1 MSRMKVAGIIS
12 APILIVLFCVFVYIP
27 NQKLP
32 KKVDNIYV
40 INLEKSKKRLET
52 FDIKMKKASLEY
64 KIFKGVYGVDLK
76 IKDSYGNIINAR
88 DLASKKTSLR
98 LGETYKI
105 MCPNLTITYKYDE
118 TDMLMQ
124 PGTMGCYCSHLEL
137 MHHIAKNHE
146 KMSII
151 FEDDANIPQDLKEK
165 IDDIL
170 NTPVPKWNMI
180 YLGLMHGE
188 PSLARKMKSFR
199 KILFNNKISK
209 LTSGMM
215 GLQGYIV
222 NEKGIN
228 EMLKRLTKTNKQIDY
243 QIYDYV
249 KKDKIKIL
257 FANDFNINQNVGLAD
272 SEIGRVNDNQK
283 IR

>member
-1 MSRMKVAGIIS
+1 MSRIKIAGIIS
-12 APILIVLFCVFVYIP
+12 APILVILFCLFVYIP
-27 NQKLP
+27 DRRLP
-32 KKVDNIYV
+32 KKIDNIYV
-40 INLEKSKKRLET
+40 INLEKSKKRLEI
-52 FDIKMKKASLEY
+52 FDAKMKKAGLEY
-64 KIFKGVYGVDLK
+64 KVFKGVYGLDLK

-88 DLASKKTSLR
+88 DLASRKASLR

-118 TDMLMQ
+118 TDMLMH
-124 PGTMGCYCSHLEL
+124 PGTIGCYCSHLEL

-151 FEDDANIPQDLKEK
+151 FEDDANIPQDLKAK
-165 IDDIL
+165 INDIL
-170 NTPVPKWNMI
+170 NTPIPQWNMI

-188 PSLARKMKSFR
+188 PNLARKMKSFR

-209 LTSGMM
+209 LTSAMP

-222 NEKGIN
+222 NEKGVNKMMKKLIQ
-228 EMLKRLTKTNKQIDY
+228 TNQQIDY

-249 KKDKIKIL
+249 KKGKIKAL

-272 SEIGRVNDNQK
+272 SEIGRVNENQE
-283 IR
+283 IH